1 MDLQQAYSKI
11 DELYSQYV
19 NTEEAYKNAIKSKL
33 LKIVCDVINSDYK
46 YKAHIDNG
54 DFDYLPILTTTNDS
68 IKFFPTSKNT
78 SFHSYLFSNIKK
90 AVNKDIAQNKR
101 KGFDLNYS
109 NVNELK
115 KIKKLLHLYKNNKQK
130 VADALDISLEKLNA
144 LLASELVDYFS
155 KPIGDDDSEKDLGS
169 TLSSTYDSIED
180 KIGLEDKLNSS
191 LTVFDKVWKN
201 IKPKHQEIISFWLTN
216 ITLSVLENSK
226 SISFMENP
234 EEAYQFLF
242 RYSYIDRQT
251 IQSFFSKKSFEL
263 KFTYDS
269 IAEKFGITKSA
280 VCKKIAIFTDE
291 LKKHINN

>member
-68 IKFFPTSKNT
+68 IKFFPTSKNK

-155 KPIGDDDSEKDLGS
+155 KPIGDDDSENDLGS

-180 KIGLEDKLNSS
+180 KIELEDKLNSS
-191 LTVFDKVWKN
+191 LTVFDKVWKT

-216 ITLSVLENSK
+216 ITLSVLEKSK

-234 EEAYQFLF
+234 EEAYRFLF

>member
-115 KIKKLLHLYKNNKQK
+115 KIKKLLHLYKNNKQ
-130 VADALDISLEKLNA
+130 
-144 LLASELVDYFS
+144 FS
-155 KPIGDDDSEKDLGS
+155 
-169 TLSSTYDSIED
+169 
-180 KIGLEDKLNSS
+180 
-191 LTVFDKVWKN
+191 
-201 IKPKHQEIISFWLTN
+201 
-216 ITLSVLENSK
+216 
-226 SISFMENP
+226 
-234 EEAYQFLF
+234 
-242 RYSYIDRQT
+242 
-251 IQSFFSKKSFEL
+251 
-263 KFTYDS
+263 
-269 IAEKFGITKSA
+269 
-280 VCKKIAIFTDE
+280 
-291 LKKHINN
+291 